1 MLVVDGERLL
11 AAPNWLGREAV
22 KEVTETVRKLARARE
37 SFMMLLGTI
46 VHLAVVQQM
55 LYRNN
60 KYRKRPPSS
69 CCQNLKSPASFGR
82 DDEGEDSMVNIELP
96 SPFTRFHVFEKQ
108 TNVLV
113 RFHGVKKVR
122 LFAWNVFLNINTQNS
137 K

>member
-1 MLVVDGERLL
+1 MHIHTYLATLRYVAGRMLVVDGERLL

-60 KYRKRPPSS
+60 K
-69 CCQNLKSPASFGR
+69 
-82 DDEGEDSMVNIELP
+82 
-96 SPFTRFHVFEKQ
+96 
-108 TNVLV
+108 
-113 RFHGVKKVR
+113 
-122 LFAWNVFLNINTQNS
+122 
-137 K
+137 